1 MRAPFPILALA
12 LVASLALA
20 GASGAATKKKAKDES
35 PPTAKP
41 DATLTLPD
49 NTPMPQT
56 YAAPTQPVEMA
67 LIGPANSTTSS
78 ALLAVANG
86 GAPARQP
93 AASAPPPAPAPVAP
107 PIPVAAP
114 APAPSAQAPVVTHAE
129 VCLRS
134 QAPRAARAETSV
146 KLAVDLLLEDLCGG
160 EVDRA
165 SLYARNIDTLA
176 RFTPQSERAAAGLS
190 GARVDPETGE
200 MVNPP
205 GGDVTG
211 ALAAN
216 GLSGGDAGVPPQ
228 LRRFA
233 AELVLEAKTTPA
245 SAPTKAAEGR
255 KGH

>member
-1 MRAPFPILALA
+1 MRALSPILALA
-12 LVASLALA
+12 LAASLALA

-41 DATLTLPD
+41 DATLVAPD
-49 NTPMPQT
+49 TTPLPQT
-56 YAAPTQPVEMA
+56 YAAPTHPVEMA
-67 LIGPANSTTSS
+67 PIGSANSATSS

-86 GAPARQP
+86 GAPAAQ
-93 AASAPPPAPAPVAP
+93 AATPAPPPAPAPPPIAP

-114 APAPSAQAPVVTHAE
+114 APAAPPQAPVVAHAE
-129 VCLRS
+129 VCLRAE
-134 QAPRAARAETSV
+134 APRAARAEASV

-165 SLYARNIDTLA
+165 SLYARNIDALA
-176 RFTPQSERAAAGLS
+176 HFTPQSERAAAGLS

-200 MVNPP
+200 LVNPP

-216 GLSGGDAGVPPQ
+216 GLAAGDAGVPPQ
-228 LRRFA
+228 MRRFA
-233 AELVLEAKTTPA
+233 AELVLAAKAQPA
-245 SAPTKAAEGR
+245 AGKPTEPR
-255 KGH
+255 KH